1 MAQPDEVIAE
11 VIGLLEPMVV
21 QDGGS
26 LRVAQFSAEGST
38 LVVDYARG
46 VNEACE
52 SCVIDGESLKEFID
66 EGLQTRGVHLSQI
79 TVSES
84 AARARGRA
92 WLRSSSSTSSQQR
105 SATGAGGAGRT
116 SGAR

>member
-1 MAQPDEVIAE
+1 MAQPDEVISE
-11 VIGLLEPMVV
+11 VLGLLEPMVV

-26 LRVAQFSAEGST
+26 LRVAEFSAERSV

-52 SCVIDGESLKEFID
+52 SCVIDGESLKAFID
-66 EGLQTRGVHLSQI
+66 EGLRTRGVQLDEI

-84 AARARGRA
+84 AA
-92 WLRSSSSTSSQQR
+92 
-105 SATGAGGAGRT
+105 
-116 SGAR
+116 